1 MLFPLLPVEI
11 KQVENIN
18 EKAYLDL
25 KNKIIQVPIFLA
37 GLFNITEHKLYT
49 ALAKFYMEPVK
60 FYMALAKFYMAL
72 VKFDMAHV
80 KFYTSITEVGQ
91 KCVTT
96 LFTSFY
102 LIFHML
108 YIIFM
113 YIYVGVFIFP

>member
-49 ALAKFYMEPVK
+49 ALAK